1 MLKDDVTTS
10 AGLHFM
16 ASVRK
21 KAIGCQDASTNTDP
35 GKMLFICKNSYV
47 LQYLIYVDFLCRT
60 DLQEILN
67 YVILVSHFS
76 FLSLA
81 LVYTLHILNLKSN
94 LQLNL

>member
-10 AGLHFM
+10 PGLHFV

-21 KAIGCQDASTNTDP
+21 KAIECQDASTNTDP
-35 GKMLFICKNSYV
+35 GKMLFSCKNLYV
-47 LQYLIYVDFLCRT
+47 SQYLIYVDFLFRT
-60 DLQEILN
+60 DLQEMLN
-67 YVILVSHFS
+67 CVILVSHFN